1 MVYEFYQGLP
11 SDYEDIVLPKR
22 EAMRERTRRDGT
34 YGYYNHWNKDAYGW
48 INRFLED
55 SVGKKFDNIYP
66 KVCEKF
72 RKKND
77 FEFREEFKSRIDPH
91 NMSDIYWRR
100 NDYYLDSDH
109 IIRRYK
115 PIKKDKRRKYVM
127 ELDRSDDY
135 YIVDKEK
142 LLEYPEIILYLK
154 SKLGKGIEYI
164 VLSSSKLTES
174 LGKKVQECIGEAIGK
189 LSLDRVN
196 CPDTWHLDFIRNAK
210 YDRLSVS
217 DFIKCYYDSVNK
229 TYYEGSPEYSK
240 HYYENRDAERKS
252 RRERRK
258 EIEETHEQ
266 MLVDSLVR
274 KKVNSIVSN
283 IISDPGIPFS
293 LGDINRITADVEE
306 WVKKN
311 RMKKILN

>member
-11 SDYEDIVLPKR
+11 SDYEDIALPKR
-22 EAMRERTRRDGT
+22 EAMRERARRDGNE
-34 YGYYNHWNKDAYGW
+34 YYYHWNKDAYNW

-55 SVGKKFDNIYP
+55 SVGKKFDNVYP

-72 RKKND
+72 RKKKNI
-77 FEFREEFKSRIDPH
+77 EFREEFKSQIDPH
-91 NMSDIYWRR
+91 NMAYHWHR

-127 ELDRSDDY
+127 ELDRSADY

-142 LLEYPEIILYLK
+142 LFLEYPEIVLYLK
-154 SKLGKGIEYI
+154 SKLGKEIDCVIASSER
-164 VLSSSKLTES
+164 LSES
-174 LGKKVQECIGEAIGK
+174 LGKKIQECIGEAIVK
-189 LSLDRVN
+189 LSLDRVSY
-196 CPDTWHLDFIRNAK
+196 PDTWHLDFIRNDK
-210 YDRLSVS
+210 YDRLSAS
-217 DFIKCYYDSVNK
+217 DFIKCYYDSINK

-266 MLVDSLVR
+266 MLIDSLVR

-283 IISDPGIPFS
+283 IVSDPGIPFS
-293 LGDINRITADVEE
+293 LGDINKITADVKE
-306 WVKKN
+306 WVKKS

>member
-11 SDYEDIVLPKR
+11 SNYEDIALPKR
-22 EAMRERTRRDGT
+22 EAMRERAHHNGNE
-34 YGYYNHWNKDAYGW
+34 YYRYNKDAYNW
-48 INRFLED
+48 INRILED
-55 SVGKKFDNIYP
+55 SVGKKFDNVYP

-72 RKKND
+72 RKKKD
-77 FEFREEFKSRIDPH
+77 IEFREEFRSRIDPYD
-91 NMSDIYWRR
+91 MSGMRWRYG
-100 NDYYLDSDH
+100 DYYLDSDR
-109 IIRRYK
+109 IIKRYK
-115 PIKKDKRRKYVM
+115 PIRKNKRRKYVM
-127 ELDRSDDY
+127 ELDRSEDY

-142 LLEYPEIILYLK
+142 LFLEYPEIVLYLK
-154 SKLGKGIEYI
+154 SKLGKEIDCVIASSER
-164 VLSSSKLTES
+164 LSES
-174 LGKKVQECIGEAIGK
+174 LGKKIQECIGEAIAK
-189 LSLDRVN
+189 LSLDRVSY
-196 CPDTWHLDFIRNAK
+196 PDTWHLDFIRNDK
-210 YDRLSVS
+210 YDRLSAS
-217 DFIKCYYDSVNK
+217 DFIKCYYDSINK

-266 MLVDSLVR
+266 MLIDSLVR

-293 LGDINRITADVEE
+293 LGDVNKITADVKE

-311 RMKKILN
+311 RVKKILN